1 MRADRPRMRILP
13 AAVAALALVVLPS
26 ASAHSAS
33 SSSTPAPKNLRGFL
47 LRPDEAVTHTFSRT
61 PAFAWAPVRAA
72 RCYQFELAT
81 TKAFTENS
89 LIWTNVSYGVGSR
102 ATCDAKSLRVPA
114 ASIDVALPWFTGQ
127 PSALYAHVRAVSAN
141 GVSGWGAPFAFDMRW
156 NNVATPLS
164 AQPGLMRWTP
174 VSGATG
180 YEVWL
185 TDVGHIFSTTTN
197 VADQREYY
205 TLHPLASMTASVH
218 WRVRAVRRLYGKIP
232 SGLPAVSHGPW
243 SSVYTSS
250 NPQFATGKLQL
261 VTSLSDRVSDAQ
273 AQQPHELMP
282 GFSFRGNIGLDGE
295 ESFLFR
301 VYVATD
307 RDCVNVV
314 FRGPA
319 VGGPGYAPRTA
330 GPLKLPTTDSDLND
344 AFNGKILPMSKADE
358 GATTVG
364 ADYVPFVTNEA
375 VKAPKAAEG
384 TSAPVSNVV
393 TGAKVDLP
401 DTGFPTTRYY
411 WTVVP
416 VDAFAGE
423 DGKSFEYRDLEL
435 PQDACAAGRV
445 QSFSKA
451 SEPVVIADG
460 GAPYLSGLTPTGRL
474 LAAARR
480 SPSVYG
486 SPVVAWKPA
495 VAALQYEVQW
505 SRTNYPWNAVGSKKT
520 FATSAVLDLAPG
532 RWFYRIRGLNPE
544 RIGKP
549 EMSWSAPVQLRIARP
564 VFTIAGG

>member
-1 MRADRPRMRILP
+1 MRTLL
-13 AAVAALALVVLPS
+13 AAMAALALVVLPS
-26 ASAHSAS
+26 ASAHSAAA
-33 SSSTPAPKNLRGFL
+33 SSTPAPKNLRGFL
-47 LRPDEAVTHTFSRT
+47 LRPDESVTHTFSRT

-89 LIWTNVSYGVGSR
+89 LVWTNVDYKVGSR
-102 ATCDAKSLRVPA
+102 ATCDAKGLRVPA

-127 PSALYAHVRAVSAN
+127 PSALYAHVRAIGAK
-141 GVSGWGAPFAFDMRW
+141 GVSNWSAPFGFDMRW
-156 NNVATPLS
+156 NNVASPLP

-180 YEVWL
+180 YDVWL
-185 TDVGHIFSTTTN
+185 TDVGHIFSATTN
-197 VADQREYY
+197 VADQREQY
-205 TLHPLASMTASVH
+205 TLHPFASMTSTVH

-232 SGLPAVSHGPW
+232 SGLPAVSYGPW
-243 SSVYTSS
+243 SSVYTST
-250 NPQFATGKLQL
+250 NPRFATGKLEL
-261 VTSLSDRVSDAQ
+261 VTSLSDRVSDAH

-282 GFSFRGNIGLDGE
+282 GFSFRGNIGLNG
-295 ESFLFR
+295 SQAFLFR
-301 VYVATD
+301 VYVTTD

-330 GPLKLPTTDSDLND
+330 GPLKLPATESDLTD
-344 AFNGKILPMSKADE
+344 AAAGEVLPMSKGDE
-358 GATTVG
+358 GVPTVG
-364 ADYVPFVTNEA
+364 ADFAPFVTNEA
-375 VKAPKAAEG
+375 VKGLKEGADTSG
-384 TSAPVSNVV
+384 TSADKSQLVK
-393 TGAKVDLP
+393 GAKVDLP

-416 VDAFAGE
+416 VDAFTSE
-423 DGKSFEYRDLEL
+423 DGKGFEYRDLEL

-460 GAPYLSGLTPTGRL
+460 GAPYLSGMTPKGRL

-486 SPVVAWKPA
+486 SAVIAWRPA

-505 SRTNYPWNAVGSKKT
+505 SRTNYPWNAVGSKTT
-520 FATSAVLDLAPG
+520 FATSAVLDLSPG
-532 RWFYRIRGLNPE
+532 RWFYRVRGLNPD

-549 EMSWSAPVQLRIARP
+549 QMTWSAPVAVRVASP
-564 VFTIAGG
+564 TFTIVKS

>member
-1 MRADRPRMRILP
+1 MRKLP
-13 AAVAALALVVLPS
+13 AAVAVLALVLLPT
-26 ASAHSAS
+26 ASAHSVAT
-33 SSSTPAPKNLRGFL
+33 SSTSAPKNLRGFL
-47 LRPDEAVTHTFSRT
+47 LRPDESVTHTFSRT

-81 TKAFTENS
+81 TRTFTENS
-89 LIWTNVSYGVGSR
+89 LVWTNVDYGVGSS
-102 ATCDAKSLRVPA
+102 ASCNAKSLRVPA

-127 PSALYAHVRAVSAN
+127 PSALYAHVRAITSS
-141 GVSGWGAPFAFDMRW
+141 GVSGWSTPFAFDMRW
-156 NNVATPLS
+156 NNVPETMT

-174 VSGATG
+174 VGGATG
-180 YEVWL
+180 YDVWL

-205 TLHPLASMTASVH
+205 TLHPFASFTSTIH

-243 SSVYTSS
+243 SAVYTST
-250 NPQFATGKLQL
+250 NPAFATGPLQL
-261 VTSLSDRVSDAQ
+261 VTALSDRVSDAK

-282 GFSFRGNIGLDGE
+282 AFSFRGNVGL
-295 ESFLFR
+295 SHTQAFLFR
-301 VYVATD
+301 VYVSTD

-314 FRGPA
+314 YRGPA

-330 GPLKLPTTDSDLND
+330 GPLKLPATKGDLDDAISDG
-344 AFNGKILPMSKADE
+344 AILPMSKGDE
-358 GATTVG
+358 GAPTYG

-375 VKAPKAAEG
+375 VKSAAKDSKAAEG
-384 TSAPVSNVV
+384 TSADPSQLVK
-393 TGAKVDLP
+393 GAKVDLP

-416 VDAFAGE
+416 VDAFASE
-423 DGKSFEYRDLEL
+423 DGKGLEYRDLEL

-451 SEPVVIADG
+451 SEPVVISDG
-460 GAPYLSGLTPTGRL
+460 GAPYLSGLSPKGRL

-480 SPSVYG
+480 SPAVYG
-486 SPVVAWKPA
+486 SPVIAWKPA

-505 SRTNYPWNAVGSKKT
+505 SRTQYPWNAVGSKLT

-532 RWFYRIRGLNPE
+532 RWFYRVRGLNPD

-549 EMSWSAPVQLRIARP
+549 QMTWSAPVELRVAKPQFKVVGR
-564 VFTIAGG
+564 